1 MSIRIVVVLV
11 CVMASSTVLANAGRL
26 SQIRQQQQEIR
37 DETERATGRYVR
49 FDKAELARLRDAQ
62 DKVFELL
69 KGVTDPG
76 QLSPAQQ
83 AELFNAL
90 ETVKAVIARNDADR
104 QVCWREKTLGS
115 HRIQTHCATV
125 AERAQ
130 IRQGA
135 RDWHG
140 EPSPCVQSAGATVS
154 CGRASE

>member
-1 MSIRIVVVLV
+1 
-11 CVMASSTVLANAGRL
+11 NAGRL

-37 DETERATGRYVR
+37 DETERSTGRYVR

-69 KGVTDPG
+69 KGVTDPD

-104 QVCWREKTLGS
+104 QVCWREKKLGS
-115 HRIQTHCATV
+115 HRIETRCATV

-140 EPSPCVQSAGATVS
+140 EPSTCMPSAGATVS
-154 CGRASE
+154 CGRGSD